1 MCGINAVGAR
11 GCDCISTF
19 FHAPLKIAVLLHKTA
34 NDSHSFSGTVH
45 IMRTWQPSI
54 GRHALLDTP
63 LELRYGKFYNIIS
76 DCAQIKA
83 TSANSSL

>member
-1 MCGINAVGAR
+1 MCGINAVGDQ
-11 GCDCISTF
+11 GCGCLSAFCHT
-19 FHAPLKIAVLLHKTA
+19 PLKIAVLLHKTA

-45 IMRTWQPSI
+45 NMRTWQPSI

-76 DCAQIKA
+76 DYAQIKA
-83 TSANSSL
+83 TIANSGL